1 MYDGSELPKEEN
13 YANTAIVV
21 ETAAKYDA
29 SVEAEIGSMG
39 ARESGNGAARSVYT
53 DPVEAERFATETGI
67 DALACAF
74 GTAHGL
80 YLTQPKRDFNRLGE
94 IRRRAR
100 VPLVMH
106 GGSGVSHEDYR
117 RVIESGIRKINY

>member
-1 MYDGSELPKEEN
+1 M
-13 YANTAIVV
+13 V

-53 DPVEAERFATETGI
+53 NPVEAERFATETGI
-67 DALACAF
+67 DALACSF